1 MIILQIKKKY
11 FSLKTNLIILIQLH
25 LLSKSKKITKKKKKN
40 LKIKKNKT

>member
-25 LLSKSKKITKKKKKN
+25 LLSKSKKIIKKKEKKSKN
-40 LKIKKNKT
+40 QKK

>member
-25 LLSKSKKITKKKKKN
+25 LLSKSKKITKKKEKKSKN
-40 LKIKKNKT
+40 QKK

>member
-25 LLSKSKKITKKKKKN
+25 LLSKSKKTTKKKKK
-40 LKIKKNKT
+40 KSKN